1 MSVRIDK
8 FLWAIRIF
16 KTRSIAIDAINGGKV
31 KLNGENIKPA
41 KDIKVGE
48 IYTIQLAQLLKT
60 IKVLALLSNRVGAKE
75 VSNYIED
82 LTSEDEYK
90 KITGLRASQFVF
102 RTRGTGRPT
111 KKERRDI
118 EEWFG
123 EDEQKEK
130 QS

>member
-8 FLWAIRIF
+8 LLWSIRLF

-31 KLNGENIKPA
+31 KLNGENVKPSR
-41 KDIKVGE
+41 DIKVGE
-48 IYTIQLAQLLKT
+48 IYTVQLSDLLKT
-60 IKVLALLSNRVGAKE
+60 IKVTTLLSSRVGAKE

-82 LTSEDEYK
+82 LTTEDEYK
-90 KITGLRASQFVF
+90 KITGLKTTRFVF
-102 RTRGTGRPT
+102 RPRGTGRPT

-123 EDEQKEK
+123 NDAPKEN
-130 QS
+130 